1 MAAGTW
7 LNHCSVNHTCA
18 EQWQGASQLPNAG
31 REHFD
36 EPLLTPQL
44 MQASKSAS
52 VICVPGLYLWPEAG
66 DDVKHLLL
74 DS

>member
-1 MAAGTW
+1 MYSA
-7 LNHCSVNHTCA
+7 SHTHTD
-18 EQWQGASQLPNAG
+18 QWQEASQLPNAG

-36 EPLLTPQL
+36 EALLTPQL

-52 VICVPGLYLWPEAG
+52 VICVAGLYLWPEAG